1 MADFFFPGFTE
12 DPVICPVTTLKAY
25 EERTERY
32 RADVSSDCRFR
43 LFLSFIGQHTPVS
56 SSTIARWLK
65 CFMAEAGIDIS
76 IFKVHSI
83 RGPSCSTAAG
93 VGVTI
98 KDILDAA
105 DWSSEG
111 TFQRFYCR
119 ELKKDDRTSFGTVVL
134 SSKSYSNNTC

>member
-1 MADFFFPGFTE
+1 M
-12 DPVICPVTTLKAY
+12 TTLRAY
-25 EERTERY
+25 EERTE
-32 RADVSSDCRFR
+32 SFR
-43 LFLSFIGQHTPVS
+43 VKLPTDSKFQLFLSYIGKHTPVS

-76 IFKVHSI
+76 IFKAHSV
-83 RGPSCSTAAG
+83 RGASCSTTMGAG
-93 VGVTI
+93 ITT

-119 ELKKDDRTSFGTVVL
+119 ELKKDD
-134 SSKSYSNNTC
+134 